1 MGDLMRVFFFDLDGT
16 LLDTLGDIGNACN
29 TILARHGYPIHPLA
43 DYRRFVGRGFD
54 KLVRDTLPAAAEL
67 EAPAL
72 AQLVEET
79 RQHYGRHMYDTTRPY
94 AGILPALETLAAKGC
109 PLAVLSN
116 KPEEHTVELVKRYFP
131 SIPFALVRGGRKNV
145 PLKPE
150 PHALLDMAETMHTS
164 VARVLYVGDSD
175 VDVQTARNAG
185 TTSVGVAWGF
195 RGPAELRAAG
205 ADHIIDTPSQ
215 LIELTVEI

>member
-1 MGDLMRVFFFDLDGT
+1 MKVFFFDLDGT

-29 TILARHGYPIHPLA
+29 TILARHGYPTHPLA

-54 KLVRDTLPAAAEL
+54 KLVRDTLPATAAL

-72 AQLVEET
+72 TQLVEEA
-79 RQHYGRHMYDTTRPY
+79 RLHYGRHMCDTTRPY
-94 AGILPALETLAAKGC
+94 EGIIPALESLAAKGC

-116 KPEEHTVELVKRYFP
+116 KPEEYTVELVQRYFP
-131 SIPFALVRGGRKNV
+131 SIPFALVRGGRKNT
-145 PLKPE
+145 PLKPQ
-150 PHALLDMAETMHTS
+150 PQALLDMAEEMHTP

-185 TTSVGVAWGF
+185 TKSVGVAWGF

-215 LIELTVEI
+215 LIELTAEI